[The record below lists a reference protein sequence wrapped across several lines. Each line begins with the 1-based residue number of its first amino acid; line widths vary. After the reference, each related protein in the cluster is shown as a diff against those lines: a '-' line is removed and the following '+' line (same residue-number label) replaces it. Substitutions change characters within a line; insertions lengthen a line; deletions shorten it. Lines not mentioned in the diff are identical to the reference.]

1 VHHATAANGNQDV
14 SVAAALLAG
23 PGAKQEA
30 VRQLKNYESTPL
42 RSRTLD
48 RIPPALYDRAE

>member
-1 VHHATAANGNQDV
+1 MYFEFQDFLDDSEVHHATAVNEKQDV

-30 VRQLKNYESTPL
+30 VSQ
-42 RSRTLD
+42 
-48 RIPPALYDRAE
+48 